1 MLNPCST
8 VGFYIQRGASS
19 HSCQTVPVEV
29 TDYITDVDAAR
40 LAELRE
46 AYLPEVL
53 LAYNSVLHF
62 AGHAIS
68 RELLLQSMEFAASV
82 AAQGSDVAACFI
94 SAGRMRELVDA
105 LAITSKAIL
114 KANEQGSK
122 VHKGRKKASHGES
135 LNLWTVKSS

>member
-1 MLNPCST
+1 M
-8 VGFYIQRGASS
+8 Y
-19 HSCQTVPVEV
+19 
-29 TDYITDVDAAR
+29 
-40 LAELRE
+40 LAEIRK

-68 RELLLQSMEFAASV
+68 REMLLQSMKFAARV
-82 AAQGSDVAACFI
+82 AAQDSDVVACFV

-105 LAITSKAIL
+105 LAVTSKAIL

-122 VHKGRKKASHGES
+122 VNKGRKKTSHGES
-135 LNLWTVKSS
+135 LSLWTVKSS

>member
-1 MLNPCST
+1 M
-8 VGFYIQRGASS
+8 VGFHIRTGASS
-19 HSCQTVPVEV
+19 PRVPSAGGPKRKLTDHITEVE
-29 TDYITDVDAAR
+29 AEA
-40 LAELRE
+40 LAKIRK

-53 LAYNSVLHF
+53 LAYVSVLHF

-68 RELLLQSMEFAASV
+68 RDMLLKSMEFAASV
-82 AAQGSDVAACFI
+82 AAQGSDIAACFV
-94 SAGRMRELVDA
+94 SAGRIHELVDA

-122 VHKGRKKASHGES
+122 VNKGRKKGSHGES

>member
-1 MLNPCST
+1 MNRCLT
-8 VGFYIQRGASS
+8 VGFYIQRGVTS
-19 HSCQTVPVEV
+19 HSCQISFVEG
-29 TDYITDVDAAR
+29 TDYITDDDVAR
-40 LAELRE
+40 LAELRK

-68 RELLLQSMEFAASV
+68 REILLRSMEFAASV
-82 AAQGSDVAACFI
+82 AAEGSDVAACFV
-94 SAGRMRELVDA
+94 STGRIRELVDA

-122 VHKGRKKASHGES
+122 VHKSRKKASHGES

>member
-1 MLNPCST
+1 MCS
-8 VGFYIQRGASS
+8 RG
-19 HSCQTVPVEV
+19 EL
-29 TDYITDVDAAR
+29 TDYVTEVEAAR
-40 LAELRE
+40 LVEIRK

-68 RELLLQSMEFAASV
+68 REMLLKSMEFAAGV
-82 AAQGSDVAACFI
+82 AAQGSDVAACFV
-94 SAGRMRELVDA
+94 SVGRMRELVDA

-122 VHKGRKKASHGES
+122 VNKGRKKGSHGES